1 MREKKVSNVYQHQF
15 FIVLNFSP
23 LLQFYN
29 ERVYNVYFVT
39 TAKKTQQK
47 ALYVYYIRG
56 VDSTIYDTHNRQV
69 HVCEKNENLYL
80 NSWQ

>member
-1 MREKKVSNVYQHQF
+1 MYEGKKVSNVYQHQF

-23 LLQFYN
+23 LLQLYN

-56 VDSTIYDTHNRQV
+56 VYSTIYDTHTTDKCMYVKRM
-69 HVCEKNENLYL
+69 KI
-80 NSWQ
+80 SI